1 MRRIRCFLNTAL
13 YRRVCFSAKEICRFA
28 SDVPQGT
35 LNRGRRRS
43 VLRKYGGRARQFR
56 GPGRQDP
63 WFRRGDGFPRRKL
76 RNEACDSARERKGK
90 NSLMIYGRFGKT
102 KVQRTGVLARKALQK
117 YSRKERASMHPPS
130 MEDTREIIRRCLGK
144 ICSAEGRQVG
154 NERPNVRED
163 AVWYSVAL
171 RAVPGR
177 SGFCI
182 GRCGTP
188 LLNSSGNLRCRP
200 GQCKTPASP
209 VHSYQRC
216 RCFPGTAFPQAA
228 PRSREDLFW
237 LFVCRFHHA
246 SEANGGLH
254 GETGWNILRT
264 FSLRPLRQR

>member
-1 MRRIRCFLNTAL
+1 
-13 YRRVCFSAKEICRFA
+13 
-28 SDVPQGT
+28 
-35 LNRGRRRS
+35 
-43 VLRKYGGRARQFR
+43 
-56 GPGRQDP
+56 
-63 WFRRGDGFPRRKL
+63 
-76 RNEACDSARERKGK
+76 
-90 NSLMIYGRFGKT
+90 MIYGRFGKT

-117 YSRKERASMHPPS
+117 YSRKERVQHASAIHGRYAGEHTTM
-130 MEDTREIIRRCLGK
+130 LGK
-144 ICSAEGRQVG
+144 MCSAEGRQVR
-154 NERPNVRED
+154 NERPNARED

-182 GRCGTP
+182 GRCTNP
-188 LLNSSGNLRCRP
+188 LLNSSGNLQCRP

-237 LFVCRFHHA
+237 LFVCGFHHA

-254 GETGWNILRT
+254 GETGRNILRT

>member
-1 MRRIRCFLNTAL
+1 MDFLEGNCETK
-13 YRRVCFSAKEICRFA
+13 RVI
-28 SDVPQGT
+28 
-35 LNRGRRRS
+35 LRGREREKQPDDLWAVWKDEGAENGS
-43 VLRKYGGRARQFR
+43 SGAESIAKIQ
-56 GPGRQDP
+56 Q
-63 WFRRGDGFPRRKL
+63 
-76 RNEACDSARERKGK
+76 ERK
-90 NSLMIYGRFGKT
+90 SQHASAIHGRYAGD
-102 KVQRTGVLARKALQK
+102 
-117 YSRKERASMHPPS
+117 H
-130 MEDTREIIRRCLGK
+130 TRMLGK
-144 ICSAEGRQVG
+144 MCSAEGRQVR
-154 NERPNVRED
+154 NERPNARED
-163 AVWYSVAL
+163 AIWYSAAL

-182 GRCGTP
+182 GRCTTP